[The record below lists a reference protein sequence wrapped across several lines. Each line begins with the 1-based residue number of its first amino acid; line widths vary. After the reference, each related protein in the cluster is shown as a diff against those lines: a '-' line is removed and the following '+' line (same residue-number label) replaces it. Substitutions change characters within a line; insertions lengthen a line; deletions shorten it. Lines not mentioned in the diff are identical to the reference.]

1 MTSATIEQDALVSQ
15 PTREKVFTARR
26 EDLRLVLIPEYP
38 ILNAQG
44 AKTGQN
50 SEGLTVRFV
59 NGLLRLP
66 LEGTIRT
73 ENGREV
79 DVAEVWPFINKHR
92 LLGDRFEGFVELT
105 ISAPPVSADE
115 LRALTRASL
124 ALNEEALQDLIEQET
139 EGWNREDIL
148 GPAREAL
155 DGIRALKADAK
166 AQEAEKAAKP
176 AKSAPKA

>member
-15 PTREKVFTARR
+15 PAREKVFTARR
-26 EDLRLVLIPEYP
+26 EDLRLVLIPEYAKH
-38 ILNAQG
+38 NAQG
-44 AKTGQN
+44 AKTGEMT
-50 SEGLTVRFV
+50 EGLTLRFT

-66 LEGTIRT
+66 LEGTVRT

-79 DVAEVWPFINKHR
+79 DVAQVWPYINNHR

-148 GPAREAL
+148 GPAQEAL
-155 DGIRALKADAK
+155 DGIRALK
-166 AQEAEKAAKP
+166 QEAREQEAAKPAKP